1 MLICHCTWKHSEKF
15 TLLFSH
21 RPRFQQRHETP
32 FTSVTS
38 TAIWSWTNNPMM
50 RTYSDPNDKLR
61 YRYIG
66 NSHLEFSWRL
76 KNLQHVAAGV
86 QGLAQGHERTVESGP
101 RCAARILRLGAL
113 LRRLPVIH
121 HVRFLHH
128 WQSLPS
134 ADEKSLD
141 HWLSLVFE
149 YLSHL
154 LVYQGLRAAEGK
166 TEEGEGEERGEGGE
180 ERRATE
186 KREGNSWGAKESQ
199 ERWRL
204 EESFPQWGLKEIDIG
219 VTKGHNVV
227 LKWRV

>member
-1 MLICHCTWKHSEKF
+1 
-15 TLLFSH
+15 
-21 RPRFQQRHETP
+21 
-32 FTSVTS
+32 
-38 TAIWSWTNNPMM
+38 M
-50 RTYSDPNDKLR
+50 RTCSDSNDKELH

-66 NSHLEFSWRL
+66 NSHLEFFSMSQPGFRAL
-76 KNLQHVAAGV
+76 HKDMK
-86 QGLAQGHERTVESGP
+86 ERSESGP

-128 WQSLPS
+128 RQSLPS

-166 TEEGEGEERGEGGE
+166 TEEGEGEERRRRWRRKTSNRKKRRKLLRI
-180 ERRATE
+180 ERVAGALTTWRLIPPMRA
-186 KREGNSWGAKESQ
+186 EGN
-199 ERWRL
+199 
-204 EESFPQWGLKEIDIG
+204 DIG
-219 VTKGHNVV
+219 VTKGHKVV